1 MRTMPVVAV
10 SEEGKFVGPLL
21 GVQIGS
27 GISPLSEVGLDEA
40 RGLDVGLGG
49 VGPGADVLQP
59 EPAAGVSEGE
69 GSVAGAVV
77 GHDALDGDAETCVVG
92 DTGVEEGHR
101 TSLAFIW
108 FDLGEGDARGVI
120 DADMNELPSHASAVA
135 LAGAIAGDA
144 VADLVELAGLFA

>member
-10 SEEGKFVGPLL
+10 SEEGKFVGGLR

-27 GISPLSEVGLDEA
+27 GISALSQAGLDEA
-40 RGLDVGLGG
+40 LGLGVGLGG

-59 EPAAGVSEGE
+59 EPAAGISEGE

-77 GHDALDGDAETCVVG
+77 GHDALDRDAETCVVG
-92 DTGVEEGHR
+92 DTGLEEGHR

-120 DADMNELPSHASAVA
+120 DADMNELPSPASPFPLPAP
-135 LAGAIAGDA
+135 IA
-144 VADLVELAGLFA
+144 